1 MADAGLRMVD
11 AHGANVS
18 SWGGAVLLDAAASPP
33 TYHMWASEMKAGCG
47 IDAWRSNSRIVH
59 ATSTD
64 GVRFERQEVVF
75 EAFAHEPTVMRAPTG
90 EWVMWYTGDVE
101 GVPPP
106 PPCTECT
113 GGTTPANTSCSAG
126 AAATGPTFLTWAHSP
141 NGPWSTPQRLFK
153 TQANQTN
160 MDTNLA
166 AAILADGS
174 VVGIG
179 RTGGGPTG
187 IIAHLVTARHW
198 REPASYVGSWSKML
212 FPNTTI
218 VPNAGVEDPF
228 VWYDA
233 GRRVFHAVF
242 HNQIEQDDQRLC
254 GAHAYSTDGRT
265 WTFGGT
271 AWSNRVSFEHRHDQH
286 AHQREGEHAHG
297 RAHATRSYRFSR
309 RERPHLLFDVHG
321 AIVALTT
328 GVQYGPHAPTYH
340 KGEDACYTLL
350 QPVRRAKTSAL
361 HGAP

>member
-1 MADAGLRMVD
+1 
-11 AHGANVS
+11 
-18 SWGGAVLLDAAASPP
+18 
-33 TYHMWASEMKAGCG
+33 
-47 IDAWRSNSRIVH
+47 
-59 ATSTD
+59 
-64 GVRFERQEVVF
+64 
-75 EAFAHEPTVMRAPTG
+75 
-90 EWVMWYTGDVE
+90 MWYTGDVE

-228 VWYDA
+228 VWCVARLLPSQVLAQCTPRRVSSRRTASHPIHIPPLRPHRTPSYRYDA